1 MPNRNNNLF
10 TARFGGKCNQ
20 CGHWFSRGTRI
31 VGLEAKFTHISTA
44 IHETVRSAEGA
55 GDLRPTYLDPGA
67 IKRLADGLLTRAN
80 QQIG

>member
-10 TARFGGKCNQ
+10 TARFGGTCNQ

-31 VGLEAKFTHISTA
+31 VRVGSQVYAHLNCNPRVNQSP
-44 IHETVRSAEGA
+44 EGA